1 MSSTK
6 LKVGDW
12 VEIVDA
18 PSGRLNG
25 QYGKIERIDDVDLYK
40 FPYYVRIVDE
50 LLQLD
55 NDEIKWVDPKDVMI
69 WRLSNDIA
77 K

>member
-1 MSSTK
+1 MSSTE

-18 PSGRLNG
+18 PSGQLNG
-25 QYGKIERIDDVDLYK
+25 QYGKIEQMDDADLYK
-40 FPYYVRIVDE
+40 FPYYVKVANKDD
-50 LLQLD
+50 LLQLAE
-55 NDEIKWVDPKDVMI
+55 DEIKWVDPKDVMM
-69 WRLSNDIA
+69 WRLS